1 VDELSSH
8 HNYRKTCLAPY
19 LGMTP
24 MHREIIK
31 IRGHMR
37 LCYFEEMTLYWLNQA
52 QRKMVILPHG
62 IYTITY
68 KRRSRKQGE
77 TVGQM
82 EGLLQK
88 GFSINGR
95 PVVRAVSLGKVGEIT
110 KERLLESAQRLEYK
124 LKVLHA

>member
-1 VDELSSH
+1 
-8 HNYRKTCLAPY
+8 
-19 LGMTP
+19 
-24 MHREIIK
+24 
-31 IRGHMR
+31 
-37 LCYFEEMTLYWLNQA
+37 
-52 QRKMVILPHG
+52 
-62 IYTITY
+62 
-68 KRRSRKQGE
+68 
-77 TVGQM
+77 M